1 MALMDPFHT
10 SRIVKH
16 VDVKHVDATRAVASA
31 PQAPS
36 TKAGLVMKLRSR
48 FGVTVAT
55 ATIGALGM
63 LGVTACGASPS
74 SQGSLATMTPEATA
88 LTALGFADT
97 DVTGGE
103 GNAPADVTA
112 TGSANPGASA
122 APKGGNRRHPGLR
135 RLLIRRAM
143 IAKHVEHGSVTVQ
156 TRNGDKTIDV
166 QRGTITAIS
175 STSMTV
181 KSADG
186 FTLTWTFGDK
196 MRVLENRATIQPT
209 SVKAGETV
217 GVAGEQSGSTETAR
231 LVVIPKQGGSK

>member
-1 MALMDPFHT
+1 
-10 SRIVKH
+10 
-16 VDVKHVDATRAVASA
+16 
-31 PQAPS
+31 
-36 TKAGLVMKLRSR
+36 MKLRSR
-48 FGVTVAT
+48 FGVTIAA

-63 LGVTACGASPS
+63 LGVAACGASPS

-97 DVTGGE
+97 EVTGGE
-103 GNAPADVTA
+103 GVAPADVTA

-122 APKGGNRRHPGLR
+122 APNRGNRRHAGLR

-209 SVKAGETV
+209 AVKAGETV
-217 GVAGEQSGSTETAR
+217 GVAGEKNGSTETAR
-231 LVVIPKQGGSK
+231 LVVIPRQGVSK